1 MRLGLQLYTLRNLD
15 ESLVETIERVGT
27 TAYEGVQFSRLGDAD
42 VDALATALEA
52 AGLATAGA
60 HVDLDALTDDPAAVL
75 DSYRTLDCSELVVPS
90 YDESA
95 FETAAGARDAGAR
108 LAELADRLAGDG
120 VGLHYHNHTFE
131 FTPLGDDGTRAYDE
145 FAAAADGVGLEVDT
159 GLANHAGV
167 DPVALLERHADRLS
181 LVHLTDSRPDD
192 EDALHV
198 DIGEGTV
205 DVEACVDA
213 AAAAGAD
220 WLLFEHGLTDDPPG
234 SIERA
239 ADRLAPLP

>member
-15 ESLVETIERVGT
+15 GPLAETIERVGAT
-27 TAYEGVQFSRLGDAD
+27 RYEGVQFSRVGDAD
-42 VDALATALEA
+42 VDALAAALETA
-52 AGLATAGA
+52 ELATAGA
-60 HVDLDALTDDPAAVL
+60 HVDLDALVDDPAAVL
-75 DSYRTLDCSELVVPS
+75 DSYRTLDCQELVVPS
-90 YDESA
+90 YDEAA

-108 LAELADRLAGDG
+108 LAELAERLVGDG

-131 FTPLGDDGTRAYDE
+131 FGDVDGGRAYDA
-145 FAAAADGVGLEVDT
+145 FAEAADGVGLEVDT
-159 GLANHAGV
+159 GLANHAGE
-167 DPVALLERHADRLS
+167 DPVALLERYGDRVS

-192 EDALHV
+192 PDALHV

-213 AAAAGAD
+213 AADAGAD
-220 WLLFEHGLTDDPPG
+220 WLLFEHGLTDDPLG

-239 ADRLAPLP
+239 ADHLAPLL